1 MPKPILI
8 SISPNTDLKDVIT
21 AIKNILMPMTWKQ
34 GTHLNLLSQ
43 RLSRLLDRQH
53 VWLLNAG
60 RNALELGLKALDLKE
75 NDEVLCQAFTCVAL
89 PNAIKWAGG
98 KPIFVDTVKN
108 GFNLNVKNLKKKI
121 TSNSKVLIVQ
131 HTFGQPDNLKEII
144 KICRQYKLILVEDCA
159 HTLGVKLDK
168 KPIGSFGDL
177 TFLSFGR
184 DKAISSVFG
193 GALLT
198 NNQGLA
204 KKIEK
209 YYSSLSYPSHF
220 WVLKQLFHPIITSL
234 AKPLYFSIGKFL
246 IFLYQQ
252 SSLLS
257 WPVTKP
263 EKSNRKSLLIKK
275 FPNALASL
283 AIAQL
288 NKLDSI
294 NQTRLKITSVYQKI
308 FEVRNLEY
316 WPLLRFP
323 LLVNNPDLLIKKLKK
338 QYILLGNWY
347 RPVIAPK
354 GVNLSKTGYIKGSCP
369 NAEAVSQRVV
379 NLPTLI
385 SLKEAN
391 CIINLISKHDS
402 S

>member
-209 YYSSLSYPSHF
+209 
-220 WVLKQLFHPIITSL
+220 
-234 AKPLYFSIGKFL
+234 
-246 IFLYQQ
+246 
-252 SSLLS
+252 
-257 WPVTKP
+257 
-263 EKSNRKSLLIKK
+263 
-275 FPNALASL
+275 
-283 AIAQL
+283 
-288 NKLDSI
+288 
-294 NQTRLKITSVYQKI
+294 
-308 FEVRNLEY
+308 
-316 WPLLRFP
+316 
-323 LLVNNPDLLIKKLKK
+323 
-338 QYILLGNWY
+338 
-347 RPVIAPK
+347 
-354 GVNLSKTGYIKGSCP
+354 
-369 NAEAVSQRVV
+369 
-379 NLPTLI
+379 
-385 SLKEAN
+385 
-391 CIINLISKHDS
+391 
-402 S
+402 